1 MNYRK
6 MKIERA
12 IFLDIDGVLATDQG
26 QNIKKKFWFDEHA
39 YPFNEKCVKVLN
51 TILKITYSEIVLSSS
66 WRLYYDLEDLEKLFS
81 FNNVI
86 KTPISA
92 TIELGDRNK
101 EIARFVYENEIGN
114 FVILD
119 DMQLDCFPDK
129 FIRTQS
135 KVGLAKEHIELVYEK
150 LMSEYIKY

>member
-1 MNYRK
+1 

-12 IFLDIDGVLATDQG
+12 IFLDIDGVLATDEG
-26 QNIKKKFWFDEHA
+26 QNIKKKFWFDERA

-66 WRLYYDLEDLEKLFS
+66 WRLYYDLTDLEKLFR
-81 FNNVI
+81 FNNVV
-86 KTPISA
+86 KNPIAA
-92 TIELGDRNK
+92 TMELGDRNK
-101 EIARFVYENEIGN
+101 EIATFLNENEIDN
-114 FVILD
+114 FIILD

-135 KVGLAKEHIELVYEK
+135 KIGLVKEHIELAYK
-150 LMSEYIKY
+150 ILIPDDII